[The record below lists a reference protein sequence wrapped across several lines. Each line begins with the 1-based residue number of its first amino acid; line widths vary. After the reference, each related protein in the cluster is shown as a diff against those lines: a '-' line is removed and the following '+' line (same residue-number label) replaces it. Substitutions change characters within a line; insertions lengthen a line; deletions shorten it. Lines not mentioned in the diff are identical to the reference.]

1 VNGVGLRRVDGP
13 AKLSGAAQY
22 SGDAPSAG
30 ALFAVLVTSSV
41 PVGRLVELDRG
52 EAARAPGV
60 FRIFGPGDLPP
71 LPPLPSPPLGHEV
84 IGLEKRISY
93 EGQPIAVVLAE
104 TLQQAQYA
112 ASQVRARYADLAD
125 AVLFGNAP
133 EVVPQGG
140 HVLGATDEATG
151 DVAAGLAAAA
161 VRVDETYTTADRHQN
176 PIEPPATLA
185 EWEGDQLTVHSS
197 VQSAVIAQQTL
208 AALFGIPPEQV
219 RVVCPFVGGG
229 FGCKGY
235 VWPPQV
241 LAAAA
246 ARDTGRAVKLVLTRA
261 QMFTLCGY
269 QPATRQRVELG
280 ATSEG
285 RLTALRHSSV
295 NASSRA
301 GDYVEHAPHSTTW
314 LYDSPAIETHVRI
327 ERLDRAAPTPMR
339 APHEGPG
346 MFALESA
353 MDELA
358 HRLDV
363 DPVELRIRNE
373 PEVDPS
379 TGLPFSTR
387 PLVECLRQGAA
398 RFGWA
403 GRGPVRS
410 MRDGNGLIGWGMAVA
425 TMDTFRSPS
434 SARMHLDAD
443 GHVTVTTGMQEIG
456 TGLPGMVVTV
466 AAETLGCRPED
477 VSVRHGD
484 SEFPAHTGTMG
495 SMSAMNLGSAVRA
508 AAQEILGKLDAGG
521 ATDTPEG
528 PSDAAPSG
536 DGRTL
541 ADRLAEAGLTELE
554 AEGRWA
560 PEESAGPIGR
570 SAHYSIHTYGA
581 VFAEVRVDVDL
592 GLLRMPRLVGVYAAG
607 RILNPLAAHS
617 QMSGGAIW
625 GYGQAVLEQS
635 VFEPN
640 LGRFLAK
647 NLAGYI
653 VPVNADIGEIDVSF
667 VDDDDRRASAIGA
680 KGIGELGAV
689 GVSAAVA
696 NAVFHATG
704 RRIRALPI
712 RIHDLLDLGR

>member
-1 VNGVGLRRVDGP
+1 MNGVGLRRVDGP

-22 SGDAPSAG
+22 AGDVASAG
-30 ALFAVLVTSSV
+30 ALYAVLVTSSV

-52 EAARAPGV
+52 GAARAPGV
-60 FRIFGPGDLPP
+60 FRIFGPGDLPR

-84 IGLEKRISY
+84 IGLEERISY

-104 TLQQAQYA
+104 TLQQAQQA
-112 ASQVRARYADLAD
+112 ASQVRASYADRAD
-125 AVLFGNAP
+125 AVLFGDAP
-133 EVVPQGG
+133 EVAPQGG
-140 HVLGATDEATG
+140 HVLGAIDEATG

-161 VRVDETYTTADRHQN
+161 VQVDETYTTADRHHS

-185 EWEGDQLTVHSS
+185 EWDGDQLTVHSS

-246 ARDTGRAVKLVLTRA
+246 ARATGRAVKLVLTRA

-280 ATSEG
+280 ATSDG

-295 NASSRA
+295 NASSRV
-301 GDYVEHAPHSTTW
+301 GDYVEHAPHSAAW
-314 LYDSPAIETHVRI
+314 LYDSPAIETHVRV

-358 HRLDV
+358 HRLDI

-373 PEVDPS
+373 PGVDPS

-387 PLVECLRQGAA
+387 PLVECLRQGAT

-403 GRGPVRS
+403 GRGPVCS
-410 MRDGNGLIGWGMAVA
+410 MRDGDDLIGWGMAVA

-434 SARMHLDAD
+434 SARMHVDAE

-456 TGLPGMVVTV
+456 TGLPAMVVSV

-484 SEFPAHTGTMG
+484 SEFPVHTGTMG

-521 ATDTPEG
+521 ATDAPETG
-528 PSDAAPSG
+528 DTSSD

-541 ADRLAEAGLTELE
+541 ADRLAEAGLAELE

-560 PEESAGPIGR
+560 PEESAGAFGR

-581 VFAEVRVDVDL
+581 IFVEVRVDVDL

-667 VDDDDRRASAIGA
+667 VDDDDRQASAIGA

-689 GVSAAVA
+689 GVSAAIA

-712 RIHDLLDLGR
+712 RIHDLLDLGG